1 MRDYEERGHTAVIM
15 VVDGML
21 LYKLL
26 SFYIILYQY
35 VFLFLLTDQTHDLT
49 VLIKVYHI
57 IIQADSV

>member
-21 LYKLL
+21 QYKLI

-35 VFLFLLTDQTHDLT
+35 VFSILLTDQTHDLT
-49 VLIKVYHI
+49 VLKKVYHI